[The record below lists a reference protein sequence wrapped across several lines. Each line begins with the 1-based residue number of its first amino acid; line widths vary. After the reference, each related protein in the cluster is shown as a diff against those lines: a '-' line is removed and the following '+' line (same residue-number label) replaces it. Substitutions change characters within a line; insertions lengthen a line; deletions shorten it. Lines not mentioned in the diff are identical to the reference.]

1 MVRSGATSLAMSS
14 SAPSSSATVQY
25 DSPACVG
32 PQPGHYRV
40 AAWAQRVAAWTRGSR
55 AKCDSPRARVWAWVT
70 VELRCKRR
78 LGQGW
83 GWDLAQARAQ
93 AQGKGR
99 VRCQATTVEAH
110 ATTRQALTVRAVAA
124 RGGRIVGLELDAH
137 GVRHDREHD
146 ECDRA
151 KLRNHSRERSAAQ
164 RVANAADTVQRSLHP
179 CGAGRETDGVD
190 HHARSHRQALCR
202 QTEKALYRQTFREP
216 GTARVILPWQLA
228 WFAGDKCPVRLSPFL
243 LGSRTAFVLPL
254 PLPWLTRAPPSRRAS
269 NARRAPAGV
278 ALQP

>member
-1 MVRSGATSLAMSS
+1 MAMSS

-83 GWDLAQARAQ
+83 GWDLAQA
-93 AQGKGR
+93 QGKGR
-99 VRCQATTVEAH
+99 VRWQATTVEAH
-110 ATTRQALTVRAVAA
+110 TTCRALTVCAIAA
-124 RGGRIVGLELDAH
+124 CGGCIDAH
-137 GVRHDREHD
+137 RVRHDRERD

-151 KLRNHSRERSAAQ
+151 KLRDHSRERSATH
-164 RVANAADTVQRSLHP
+164 RVANAAHSVQRSVIP
-179 CGAGRETDGVD
+179 CRTGRETDCVD
-190 HHARSHRQALCR
+190 HA
-202 QTEKALYRQTFREP
+202 
-216 GTARVILPWQLA
+216 
-228 WFAGDKCPVRLSPFL
+228 
-243 LGSRTAFVLPL
+243 
-254 PLPWLTRAPPSRRAS
+254 TRRR
-269 NARRAPAGV
+269 R
-278 ALQP
+278 

>member
-55 AKCDSPRARVWAWVT
+55 AKCDSPRARART
-70 VELRCKRR
+70 G
-78 LGQGW
+78 LGLGS
-83 GWDLAQARAQ
+83 GSGSAQ

-99 VRCQATTVEAH
+99 VRWQATTVEAH

-124 RGGRIVGLELDAH
+124 CGGRIVGLELDAH

-202 QTEKALYRQTFREP
+202 QTKALYRQTCKSGSRDGSRYFAVA
-216 GTARVILPWQLA
+216 ARVLRGLSVPSVFHPSCW
-228 WFAGDKCPVRLSPFL
+228 GRERLSCCRCRCR
-243 LGSRTAFVLPL
+243 G
-254 PLPWLTRAPPSRRAS
+254 
-269 NARRAPAGV
+269 
-278 ALQP
+278 